1 MAALKTL
8 IEGFESF
15 LALEVLATVDFLKKD
30 NAQLNKQD
38 ILKAIAEWSP
48 RKAQQMRE
56 AYVTIALER
65 LNAYE
70 NRVLA

>member
-1 MAALKTL
+1 MASLKAL

-30 NAQLNKQD
+30 NNQLKKED

-48 RKAQQMRE
+48 RKAQHMTD
-56 AYVTIALER
+56 AYVTVALER
-65 LNAYE
+65 LSHYE
-70 NRVLA
+70 NSILT